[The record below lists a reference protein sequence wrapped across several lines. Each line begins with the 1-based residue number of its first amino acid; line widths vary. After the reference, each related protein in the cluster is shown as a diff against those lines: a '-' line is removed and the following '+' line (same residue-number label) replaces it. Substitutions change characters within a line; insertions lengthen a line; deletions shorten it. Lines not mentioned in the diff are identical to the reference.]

1 MYISDIIIA
10 LKNFIGGYRMSMRKP
25 LIIEFTG
32 PPNSGKTTLIKFLRD
47 LLESM
52 EYRVEVKQE
61 DAELVPSCIPK
72 KTWARNVWITYGQLQ
87 SLIETKFSEADIILL
102 DRGFCDSMF
111 WANFLQVQ
119 HICTSE
125 ESSRLLKILDEMDK
139 EFHLKPDYL
148 FVIDVSTEVSLKR
161 RYAASSEPVVLS
173 TNEFIDLYKD
183 ELEKFY
189 KKVELPMFRLNT
201 SLLTLI
207 EMQEIVLNE
216 ILQIL
221 KKD

>member
-1 MYISDIIIA
+1 
-10 LKNFIGGYRMSMRKP
+10 MSIRKP

-32 PPNSGKTTLIKFLRD
+32 PPNSGKTTLIKFLHD

-52 EYRVEVKQE
+52 EYHVEIKQE

-72 KTWARNVWITYGQLQ
+72 KTWARNVWITHGQLQ

-102 DRGFCDSMF
+102 DRGFYDSIF
-111 WANFLQVQ
+111 WAEFLKVQ
-119 HICTSE
+119 HVCTPEDST
-125 ESSRLLKILDEMDK
+125 SLLKILDEMDNQ
-139 EFHLKPDYL
+139 FHLKPNYL

-161 RYAASSEPVVLS
+161 RYAASNGEPIVLS
-173 TNEFIDLYKD
+173 TNEFINLYKD

-189 KKVELPMFRLNT
+189 KKVETPMFRLDT
-201 SLLTLI
+201 SSLSLI

-216 ILQIL
+216 FLNIL